1 MSKQTPGKQRLGKG
15 LGALIPEFKID
26 PIDVKEKGVTEIP
39 LEKLV
44 PNPQQPRKDFS
55 EEKLAEMANTIKTYG
70 VIQPVLV
77 HKDKERYILV
87 AGERR
92 YKAAQMAG
100 LKTIPAIVKEY
111 SPKELLEIALVE
123 NLQREDLNPIEEAT
137 AYKRLL
143 EEFNFSQEELARKI
157 GRSRSSIA
165 NTMRLLTLDEEIKN
179 YLSDGKLTPG
189 QVRPLLS
196 ISNPEQRRFLAMK
209 ILDNKLTARQV
220 ENMVKNMK
228 REAKGEEMTDKE
240 NSEENE
246 MKLLFMKE
254 IEEKIR
260 KTYGTKVKIK
270 RDKKEGRI
278 ELYFYS
284 DEDLERLTEILLK
297 EPES

>member
-1 MSKQTPGKQRLGKG
+1 LGKG
-15 LGALIPEFKID
+15 LGALIPEFKND

-55 EEKLAEMANTIKTYG
+55 EEKLAEMANTIKAYG

-77 HKDKERYILV
+77 HKEKEQYILV

-92 YKAAQMAG
+92 YKAARMAG

-111 SPKELLEIALVE
+111 NSKELIEIALVE
-123 NLQREDLNPIEEAT
+123 NLQREDLNPIEEAN

-165 NTMRLLTLDEEIKN
+165 NTLRLLTLEEEIKK

-196 ISNPEQRRFLAMK
+196 ISNPEQRRYLAMK

-220 ENMVKNMK
+220 ENMVKNLK
-228 REAKGEEMTDKE
+228 REAKREEMPDKE
-240 NSEENE
+240 KSKENE
-246 MKLLFMKE
+246 MKLLFLKE
-254 IEEKIR
+254 VEEKIR

-270 RDKKEGRI
+270 RDKREGKI

-284 DEDLERLTEILLK
+284 DEDLERLTELLLK

>member
-1 MSKQTPGKQRLGKG
+1 VSKQTPGKQRLGKG
-15 LGALIPEFKID
+15 LGALIPEFKNEL
-26 PIDVKEKGVTEIP
+26 IDVKEKGVTEIP
-39 LEKLV
+39 LEKLA

-55 EEKLAEMANTIKTYG
+55 EEKLAEMANTIKAYG

-77 HKDKERYILV
+77 HKEKEQYILV

-111 SPKELLEIALVE
+111 SPKELIEIALVE
-123 NLQREDLNPIEEAT
+123 NLQREDLNPIEEAS

-165 NTMRLLTLDEEIKN
+165 NAMRLLTLDEETKK

-196 ISNPEQRRFLAMK
+196 ISNPEQRRYLAMK
-209 ILDNKLTARQV
+209 ILNNKLTARQV
-220 ENMVKNMK
+220 ENMVKNLK
-228 REAKGEEMTDKE
+228 REAKGEEMPDKE
-240 NSEENE
+240 NSKENE
-246 MKLLFMKE
+246 IKLLFLKE
-254 IEEKIR
+254 VEEKIR

-270 RDKKEGRI
+270 RDKKEGKI

-284 DEDLERLTEILLK
+284 DEDFERLTEILLK

>member
-123 NLQREDLNPIEEAT
+123 NLQREDLNPIEEAS

-165 NTMRLLTLDEEIKN
+165 NAMRLLTLDEETKK

-196 ISNPEQRRFLAMK
+196 ISNPEQRRYLAMK
-209 ILDNKLTARQV
+209 ILNNKLTARQV
-220 ENMVKNMK
+220 ENMVKNLK
-228 REAKGEEMTDKE
+228 REAKGEEMPDKE
-240 NSEENE
+240 NSKENE
-246 MKLLFMKE
+246 IKLLFLKE
-254 IEEKIR
+254 VEEKIR

-270 RDKKEGRI
+270 RDKKEGKI

-284 DEDLERLTEILLK
+284 DEDFERLTEILLK

>member
-15 LGALIPEFKID
+15 LGALIPEFKND

-55 EEKLAEMANTIKTYG
+55 EEKLAEMANTIKAYG

-77 HKDKERYILV
+77 HKEKEQYILV

-92 YKAAQMAG
+92 YKAARMAG

-111 SPKELLEIALVE
+111 NSKELIEIALVE
-123 NLQREDLNPIEEAT
+123 NLQREDLNPIEEAN

-143 EEFNFSQEELARKI
+143 DEFNFSQEELARKI

-165 NTMRLLTLDEEIKN
+165 NTLRLLTLEEEIKK

-196 ISNPEQRRFLAMK
+196 ISNPEQRRYLAMK

-220 ENMVKNMK
+220 ENMVKNLK
-228 REAKGEEMTDKE
+228 REAKGEEMPDKE
-240 NSEENE
+240 KSKENE
-246 MKLLFMKE
+246 MKLLFLKE
-254 IEEKIR
+254 VEEKIR

-270 RDKKEGRI
+270 RDKREGKI

-284 DEDLERLTEILLK
+284 DEDLERLTELLLK

>member
-15 LGALIPEFKID
+15 LGALIPEFKND

-55 EEKLAEMANTIKTYG
+55 EEKLAEMANTIKAYG

-77 HKDKERYILV
+77 HKEKEQYILV

-92 YKAAQMAG
+92 YKAARMAG

-111 SPKELLEIALVE
+111 NSKELIEIALVE
-123 NLQREDLNPIEEAT
+123 NLQREDLNPIEEAN

-143 EEFNFSQEELARKI
+143 DEFNFSQEELARKI

-165 NTMRLLTLDEEIKN
+165 NTLRLLTLEEEIKK

-196 ISNPEQRRFLAMK
+196 ISNPEQRRYLAMK

-220 ENMVKNMK
+220 ENMVKNLK
-228 REAKGEEMTDKE
+228 REAKREEMPDKE
-240 NSEENE
+240 KSKENE
-246 MKLLFMKE
+246 MKLLFLKE
-254 IEEKIR
+254 VEEKIR

-270 RDKKEGRI
+270 RDKREGKI

-284 DEDLERLTEILLK
+284 DEDLERLTELLLK

>member
-15 LGALIPEFKID
+15 LGALIPEFKNEL
-26 PIDVKEKGVTEIP
+26 IDVKEKGVTEIP
-39 LEKLV
+39 LEKLA

-55 EEKLAEMANTIKTYG
+55 EEKLAEMANTIKAYG

-77 HKDKERYILV
+77 HKEKEQYILV

-111 SPKELLEIALVE
+111 SPKELIEIALVE
-123 NLQREDLNPIEEAT
+123 NLQREDLNPIEEAS

-165 NTMRLLTLDEEIKN
+165 NAMRLLTLDEETKK

-196 ISNPEQRRFLAMK
+196 ISNPEQRRYLAMK
-209 ILDNKLTARQV
+209 ILNNKLTARQV
-220 ENMVKNMK
+220 ENMVKNLK
-228 REAKGEEMTDKE
+228 REAKGEEMPDKE
-240 NSEENE
+240 NSKENE
-246 MKLLFMKE
+246 IKLLFLKE
-254 IEEKIR
+254 VEEKIR

-270 RDKKEGRI
+270 RDKKEGKI

-284 DEDLERLTEILLK
+284 DEDFERLTEILLK

>member
-1 MSKQTPGKQRLGKG
+1 VSKQTPGKQRLGKG
-15 LGALIPEFKID
+15 LGALIPEFKNEL
-26 PIDVKEKGVTEIP
+26 IDVKEKGVTEIP
-39 LEKLV
+39 LEKLA

-55 EEKLAEMANTIKTYG
+55 EEKLAEMANTIKAYG

-77 HKDKERYILV
+77 HKEKEQYILV

-111 SPKELLEIALVE
+111 SPKELIEIALVE
-123 NLQREDLNPIEEAT
+123 NLQREDLNPIEEAS

-165 NTMRLLTLDEEIKN
+165 NAMRLLTLDEETKK

-196 ISNPEQRRFLAMK
+196 ISNPEQRRYLAMK
-209 ILDNKLTARQV
+209 ILNNKLTARQV
-220 ENMVKNMK
+220 ENMVKNLK
-228 REAKGEEMTDKE
+228 REAKGEEMPDKE
-240 NSEENE
+240 NSKENE
-246 MKLLFMKE
+246 IKLLFLKE
-254 IEEKIR
+254 VEEKIR

-270 RDKKEGRI
+270 RDKKEGKI

-284 DEDLERLTEILLK
+284 DEDFERLTEILLK
-297 EPES
+297 EPDS